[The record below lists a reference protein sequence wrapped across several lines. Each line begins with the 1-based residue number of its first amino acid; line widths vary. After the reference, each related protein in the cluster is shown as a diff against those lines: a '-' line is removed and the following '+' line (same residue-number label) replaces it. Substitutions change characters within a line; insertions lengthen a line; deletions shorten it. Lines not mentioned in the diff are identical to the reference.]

1 MIKLTILYTE
11 PADKDAFEAFYTE
24 NLALLE
30 SIPHVIRREVSHVF
44 GAPDGNPAYYRA
56 IELYFESRETLDT
69 AMQSEAGVEAGQHL
83 MNRAAKLVTL
93 FFAEVYEEAGG
104 FTPNGLP
111 HAAGDTPQE
120 AGDAESP
127 GVNAPPPDAPAE

>member
-30 SIPHVIRREVSHVF
+30 RIPDVIRREVSHVF
-44 GAPDGNPAYYRA
+44 GAPDGNPAFYRGL
-56 IELYFESRETLDT
+56 ELYFESRDTLDT

-83 MNRAAKLVTL
+83 MTRAAKLVTL

-111 HAAGDTPQE
+111 HAAGPDTAP
-120 AGDAESP
+120 GSDAEDESP
-127 GVNAPPPDAPAE
+127 TE